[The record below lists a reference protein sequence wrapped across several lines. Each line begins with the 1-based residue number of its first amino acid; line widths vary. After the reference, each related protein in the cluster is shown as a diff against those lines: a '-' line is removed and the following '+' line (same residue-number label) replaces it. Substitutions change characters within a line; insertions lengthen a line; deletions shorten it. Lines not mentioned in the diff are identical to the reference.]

1 MNYRA
6 GESIPQILSYWLPE
20 LISVFIIVALPPLFD
35 AYLVAGLQSTS
46 AYGALGMAT
55 NFLHTLV
62 KLSEAIPV
70 AAIAIIGRHNGA
82 KRYAQCGRELVTTFW
97 TTVLLG
103 ATQLVIIFFG
113 ATMIYEWL
121 GVPREMAI
129 IGAPFLRLRSVG
141 VFLAFVLW
149 AFMGFMRAVK
159 NTRAPMYITLLGT
172 LSYLVC
178 SAVLIQGRGG
188 FPVCG
193 IYGAAIAAIVQ
204 YSIMLAAA
212 IWYIRNNPAYQK
224 YLKTL
229 DVFVF
234 NGGHVWKL
242 LIISLPIIID
252 KSSLAFSYVWLS
264 KMLAPLGTHAIAT
277 FDIIKNLE
285 RSAIM
290 PAAAFAQV
298 ITFLVSNRLGAR
310 DPKGAK
316 SNIVKVIGVGFILVG
331 AAVLLL
337 CTYAHF
343 FVSRISPN
351 TTITAFAV
359 PLLRVMSLLA
369 GFDFL
374 QLILAGALRGAG
386 SVKVVM
392 WTRFSCCMFFFL
404 PLSYIL
410 SSSSFHSE
418 QVKFGTIYGAF
429 YLNTALMGVI
439 FLICLLRGN
448 WYKKDI

>member
-1 MNYRA
+1 MKYRA

-20 LISVFIIVALPPLFD
+20 LVSVFIIIALPPLFD
-35 AYLVAGLQSTS
+35 AYLVATLNSTA

-82 KRYAQCGRELVTTFW
+82 KRYAQCGKELITTFW
-97 TTVLLG
+97 TTVILG
-103 ATQLVIIFFG
+103 ATQFVVIFFA
-113 ATMIYEWL
+113 ATTIYQWL

-172 LSYLVC
+172 LSYLCC
-178 SAVLIQGRGG
+178 SAILIQGRLG
-188 FPVCG
+188 FPACG

-212 IWYIRNNPAYQK
+212 IWYIRNNSDYHK
-224 YLKTL
+224 YLHRL
-229 DVFVF
+229 NIFLF
-234 NGGHVWKL
+234 NGAQIWQL
-242 LIISLPIIID
+242 LTMSVPIIID

-264 KMLAPLGTHAIAT
+264 KMIAPMGTHAIAT

-310 DPKGAK
+310 DKNGAK
-316 SNIVKVIGVGFILVG
+316 SNIIKVLGIGFLLVG
-331 AAVLLL
+331 IAVILL
-337 CTYAHF
+337 CTHAHF

-351 TTITAFAV
+351 PNITAFAV
-359 PLLRVMSLLA
+359 PLLQVMSLLA

-386 SVKVVM
+386 NVKVVM
-392 WTRFSCCMFFFL
+392 WARFICCMFFFL
-404 PLSYIL
+404 PLSYML
-410 SSSSFHSE
+410 SSYSFSSE
-418 QVKFGTIYGAF
+418 QVKFGAIYGAF
-429 YLNTALMGVI
+429 YLNTALMGII
-439 FLICLLRGN
+439 FLICLLKGN